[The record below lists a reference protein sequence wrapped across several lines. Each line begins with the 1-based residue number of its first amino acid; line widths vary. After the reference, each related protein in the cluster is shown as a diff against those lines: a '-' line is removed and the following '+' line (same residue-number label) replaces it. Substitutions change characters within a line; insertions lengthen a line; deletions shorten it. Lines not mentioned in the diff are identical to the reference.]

1 MAMEVT
7 SERAVCYRCGTSY
20 GRHKGYF
27 PVSYAASHRGV
38 GYLPIC
44 KECVDKMY
52 DAYLAQCNDVRMAVR
67 QMCRK
72 LDLYWNSSVFE
83 LVYKQNTTRTMMTQ
97 YIRKINTIT
106 FAGKCY
112 DDTMSADGTLWAF
125 GKTPAAEAPVKE
137 TAPEETEEPKRDIKI
152 PKETKD
158 FWGPG
163 YTPEMYLALDERYK
177 YWLSK
182 WPGDVESLDIGTEAL
197 IRQIC
202 STELDINRSRAAG
215 KDVDKQ
221 VTVLNN
227 LIGSANLKPT
237 QRKEDIDNATANTP
251 LGVWLY
257 RYENERPLP
266 EIDDDLKDVNGLKRY
281 IFIWLGHVCKML
293 GVRNGYSQLYED
305 EIARLRVERP
315 EYNGDDDEAFM
326 TDIMTEDGG
335 GDGRE

>member
-1 MAMEVT
+1 MPMEVK

-20 GRHKGYF
+20 GRYKGYF
-27 PVSYAASHRGV
+27 LVSYAAQHRGI
-38 GYLPIC
+38 GYLPVC

-52 DAYLAQCNDVRMAVR
+52 DAYLAQCNDVKKAVR

-72 LDLYWNSSVFE
+72 LDLYWNESVFE
-83 LVYKQNTTRTMMTQ
+83 TVYKQNTPRTMMTQ
-97 YIRKINTIT
+97 YVRKINSVT

-112 DDTMSADGTLWAF
+112 DDTISADGTLWLF
-125 GKTPAAEAPVKE
+125 GKAAAQPESEPEPV
-137 TAPEETEEPKRDIKI
+137 PEETKGPEREIKV
-152 PKETKD
+152 PKEIMD

-163 YTPEMYLALDERYK
+163 YTPDMYMALDERYK
-177 YWLSK
+177 YWLSR
-182 WPGDVESLDIGTEAL
+182 WPDQTENLDIGTEAL

-237 QRKEDIDNATANTP
+237 QRKEDLDLSAQNTP

-266 EIDDDLKDVNGLKRY
+266 EIDDDMKDVNGIRRY
-281 IFIWLGHVCKML
+281 VFTWLGHVLKML
-293 GVRNGYSQLYED
+293 GVKNGYSQLYE
-305 EIARLRVERP
+305 EEVARLRVEKP
-315 EYNGDDDEAFM
+315 EYDGDDDEAFM
-326 TDIMTEDGG
+326 TDIMTDGG
-335 GDGRE
+335 DDERE